1 MKSNL
6 YNRWFSVLLVCL
18 LIFVVSGCS
27 KDEGGTQVS
36 PDEILGVKG
45 DLTVQF
51 SARFGTE
58 PFAAAKGYAY
68 QGKQKVM
75 FSKVEFYITDIQLV
89 GTNRAASDQAGLINL
104 TGSTEASKNISLT
117 GLASGHYTGIEF
129 TLGVTPALNK
139 KSPRDFPP
147 SNPLSLSGGFWED
160 WGSYIFTQIL
170 GLVDPEG
177 SGHFTNGFAIQTGT
191 DECSVKVTIE
201 KDITIKESKPASI
214 TLDVDVLQF
223 FKQGST
229 YYDLI
234 ADPLSHNIGDLGSLR
249 LFAEA
254 IAKAIVLKE

>member
-6 YNRWFSVLLVCL
+6 YNQLFSVLLLCL
-18 LIFVVSGCS
+18 PIFVISGCS
-27 KDEGGTQVS
+27 KDEGGTQGP

-45 DLTVQF
+45 NMSIHF

-58 PFAAAKGYAY
+58 PFTAAKGYAY

-75 FSKVEFYITDIQLV
+75 FSKVDFFITDIQLL
-89 GTNRAASDQAGLINL
+89 GTKNATSDQAGLISL
-104 TGSTEASKNISLT
+104 TGSTEASKTISLQ
-117 GLASGHYTGIEF
+117 GLPSGHYTGIEF

-139 KSPRDFPP
+139 KSPKDFPS

-160 WGSYIFTQIL
+160 WGSYIFAQVL

-177 SGHFTNGFAIQTGT
+177 SGQFTHGFAIQTGT
-191 DECSVKVTIE
+191 DECDVRVTLE
-201 KDITIKESKPASI
+201 KELIIKEGKPTSI
-214 TLDVDVLQF
+214 NLEVDVLQF
-223 FKQGST
+223 FKQGNT

-234 ADPLSHNIGDLGSLR
+234 ADPLSHNIGDLGAMR

-254 IAKAIVLKE
+254 MAKSISLKE